1 MIHIKNNIPLFIEM
15 VVIFILASAIGIGW
29 NHQLLRD
36 VLAGKPVQGKVGSE
50 TSPQP
55 TAAATPLPLG
65 LQQAKE
71 LYDRREAT
79 FVDARDKSDY
89 AAGHI
94 KGALPLPLGDF
105 ETRLARFKVEVKP
118 DKTLIVYCNGFD
130 CHDSMN
136 LGNKL
141 IKAGYGNVYV
151 FLGGFPE
158 WKDAGYA
165 VEGGKP

>member
-1 MIHIKNNIPLFIEM
+1 MIHIKEKIQLFGEM
-15 VVIFILASAIGIGW
+15 AIIFILASTIGITW

-36 VLAGKPVQGKVGSE
+36 VLAGKPVQSAGTSE

-55 TAAATPLPLG
+55 TAATTPLPLG
-65 LQQAKE
+65 LQQTKE

-79 FVDARDKSDY
+79 LVDARDKTDF

-94 KGALPLPLGDF
+94 KGALSLPLGDF
-105 ETRLARFKVEVKP
+105 DASLARFKGQVKP
-118 DKTLIVYCNGFD
+118 DATLIVYCNGFD
-130 CHDSMN
+130 CHDSMD
-136 LGNKL
+136 LGNRL